1 MLEFQSG
8 YAADQSG
15 VRVAARDGGRRILFR
30 VEQGIAVQGLGLR
43 PHSRAPFEHLLQEH
57 LADVRQ
63 ACRRAY
69 LGRLNADRLT
79 LIRVER
85 HHFGHC

>member
-1 MLEFQSG
+1 MLEFHRG

-30 VEQGIAVQGLGLR
+30 VENGVAIKGLGL
-43 PHSRAPFEHLLQEH
+43 PPGAAPFEDLLEEH
-57 LADVRQ
+57 LPDVRQ

-69 LGRLNADRLT
+69 RAKSNSDHLT

>member
-1 MLEFQSG
+1 MLEFHSG

-30 VEQGIAVQGLGLR
+30 VEKGIAIEGLEVRPGL
-43 PHSRAPFEHLLQEH
+43 RAPFEDVMEEH

-69 LGRLNADRLT
+69 LARSNSDHLT
-79 LIRVER
+79 LIRVEP
-85 HHFGHC
+85 HHFGYC

>member
-1 MLEFQSG
+1 MLQFHHG
-8 YAADQSG
+8 YAADESG
-15 VRVAARDGGRRILFR
+15 VRVAARDEGRRILFR
-30 VEQGIAVQGLGLR
+30 VEKSIAIKGLGLR
-43 PHSRAPFEHLLQEH
+43 PDHRFEDVLQEH
-57 LADVRQ
+57 LPDVRQ

-69 LGRLNADRLT
+69 RAKPNLDHLT

>member
-1 MLEFQSG
+1 MLEFQRG

-30 VEQGIAVQGLGLR
+30 VENGIAIKGLGLR
-43 PHSRAPFEHLLQEH
+43 PGPVPFEDLLQGR
-57 LADVRQ
+57 LPDVRQ

-69 LGRLNADRLT
+69 LSRSISDRLT

-85 HHFGHC
+85 HHFGHG

>member
-1 MLEFQSG
+1 MLEFHRG
-8 YAADQSG
+8 YATDQSG

-30 VEQGIAVQGLGLR
+30 VENGIAIKGLGLR
-43 PHSRAPFEHLLQEH
+43 PSPAPFEDLLQEH
-57 LADVRQ
+57 LPEVRQ

-69 LGRLNADRLT
+69 LNRSNSDRLT
-79 LIRVER
+79 FIRVER

>member
-15 VRVAARDGGRRILFR
+15 IRVAARDGGRRILFR
-30 VEQGIAVQGLGLR
+30 VEKRIAVQGLGL
-43 PHSRAPFEHLLQEH
+43 PGHRAPFEHVFQEH

-69 LGRLNADRLT
+69 LDRSSSDRLT